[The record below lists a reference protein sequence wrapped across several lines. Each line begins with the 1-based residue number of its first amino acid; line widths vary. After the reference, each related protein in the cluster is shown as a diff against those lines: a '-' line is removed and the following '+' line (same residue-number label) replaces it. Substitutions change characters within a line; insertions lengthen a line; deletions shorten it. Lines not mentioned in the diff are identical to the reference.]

1 MTFTAPSPHDG
12 MGATLADDG
21 VTFRVWAPHAEHVW
35 VVGDF
40 NAWDSGNNPVL
51 ERDGDGGAGTW
62 SVHVPGAHAGQEY
75 QFQVDTGTEVVWRAD
90 PYARQMTSSVGNC
103 VIYDPASFD
112 WGENDFRMPSWDD
125 VVIYEMHVGTFGGD
139 GNGGRGSFDSAV
151 HRLDHLR
158 DLGVSVIQ
166 VMPPF
171 EYAGDISWGY
181 NPSHMFAVE
190 SGYGGPDAFKGF
202 VRAAHEHGM
211 AVIVDVVHNHIGPSD
226 LDLWRFDGWFE
237 GEGGGIYFYN
247 DWRADTPWGATR
259 PDYGRPEVRDFLR
272 DSALLWL
279 EEFRCDGLR
288 FDATNYIRSTT
299 GGTWDGGA
307 AIPDGGGYLAWLTSE
322 IRDRQPWKLLI
333 AEDLQN
339 DPLVTTASD
348 EGGLGFHAQ
357 WDAGF
362 VHPVRRA
369 LTELS
374 DEHRDI
380 AAVAAAVLGEDR
392 GPAGTRVIYTESH
405 DEVANGK
412 TRLPEAVAP
421 GDADSW
427 AAKKRAALGFVTV
440 MCSPGIPMLFQGQ
453 EFLEDRWF
461 DDSVALDWDKSEAHS
476 GIVALHRDLIR
487 LRRNA
492 DNVSRGLRGSGIG
505 FLRVD
510 DEAKVLVVHRWAEGG
525 AHDDTLVVLNFS
537 TQVHRE
543 LAVGMPAPGPWKVR
557 FNSDSPLY
565 APEFGGVDAFDV
577 EADGPPMD
585 GCEQSAVIALGPYSA
600 VVLTREE

>member
-1 MTFTAPSPHDG
+1 MNFTAPSPHGG
-12 MGATLADDG
+12 MGAVLVADG
-21 VTFRVWAPHAEHVW
+21 VTFRVWAPNAKHVW
-35 VVGDF
+35 VIGDF
-40 NAWDSGNNPVL
+40 NGWDSGNNPQL
-51 ERDGDGGAGTW
+51 ERDGDGSSGTW
-62 SVHVPGAHAGQEY
+62 SVHVPGVHAGQEY
-75 QFQVDTGTEVVWRAD
+75 QFQVDTGSEVVWRAD
-90 PYARQMTSSVGNC
+90 PYARQMTNSVGNC
-103 VIYDPASFD
+103 VVYDPSSFD
-112 WGENDFRMPSWDD
+112 WGDTDFRMPSWDD
-125 VVIYEMHVGTFGGD
+125 VVVYELHIGTFGGA
-139 GNGGRGSFDSAV
+139 GQTRGSFETAT

-158 DLGVSVIQ
+158 ELGVSVIQ

-181 NPSHMFAVE
+181 NPSHLFAVE
-190 SGYGGPDAFKGF
+190 SGYGGPDAFKAF
-202 VRAAHEHGM
+202 VKAAHEHGM

-226 LDLWRFDGWFE
+226 LDLWRFDGWSE
-237 GEGGGIYFYN
+237 NDGGGIYFYN
-247 DWRADTPWGATR
+247 DHRAATPWGATR
-259 PDYGRPEVRDFLR
+259 PDYGRSEVRGFLR
-272 DSALLWL
+272 DSAMLWL

-288 FDATNYIRSTT
+288 FDATNYIRSIT
-299 GGTWDGGA
+299 GGTWDGSS
-307 AIPDGGGYLAWLTSE
+307 AIPDGAAYLAWLTTE
-322 IRDRQPWKLLI
+322 IRNRQPWKLLI
-333 AEDLQN
+333 AEDLQT
-339 DPLVTTASD
+339 DPVVTSPS
-348 EGGLGFHAQ
+348 EQGGLGFHAQ

-362 VHPVRRA
+362 VHPVRKA

-374 DEHRDI
+374 DEHRDMD
-380 AAVAAAVLGEDR
+380 AVARAIGGEGR

-440 MCSPGIPMLFQGQ
+440 MCSPGMPMMFQGQ

-461 DDSVALDWDKSEAHS
+461 DDSVALDWGKNDEHA

-492 DNVSRGLRGSGIG
+492 EHVSRGLRGTGLT

-510 DEAKVLVVHRWAEGG
+510 NTAKLIALHRWAEGG
-525 AHDDTLVVLNFS
+525 PHDDTVVVLNFS

-543 LAVGMPAPGPWKVR
+543 LPVGLPAAGHWKVR

-577 EADGPPMD
+577 EATGPALD
-585 GCEQSAVIALGPYSA
+585 GCEQSAVLTLGPYSA
-600 VVLTREE
+600 VVLTRES

>member
-1 MTFTAPSPHDG
+1 MDFTAPSPHAG
-12 MGATLADDG
+12 MGAVLVDG
-21 VTFRVWAPHAEHVW
+21 GATFRVWAPHATHVW
-35 VVGDF
+35 VIGDF
-40 NAWDSGNNPVL
+40 NGWDSGANPQL
-51 ERDGDGGAGTW
+51 ERDGDGAAGTW
-62 SVHVPGAHAGQEY
+62 SVHVPGVHAGQEY
-75 QFQVDTGTEVVWRAD
+75 QFQVDTGSEVVWRAD

-103 VIYDPASFD
+103 VVYDPNAFD
-112 WGENDFRMPSWDD
+112 WGDSHFRMPSWDD
-125 VVIYEMHVGTFGGD
+125 VVVYELHVGTFSGD
-139 GNGGRGSFDSAV
+139 GRSRGSFDSAIG
-151 HRLDHLR
+151 RLEHLR

-181 NPSHMFAVE
+181 NPSHLFAVE
-190 SGYGGPDAFKGF
+190 SGYGGPDAFKQF
-202 VRAAHEHGM
+202 IRAAHEHGM
-211 AVIVDVVHNHIGPSD
+211 AVVVDVVHNHIGPSD
-226 LDLWRFDGWFE
+226 LDLWRFDGWQE

-247 DWRADTPWGATR
+247 DHRADTPWGATR
-259 PDYGRPEVRDFLR
+259 PDYGRQEVRSFLR
-272 DSALLWL
+272 DSAMLWL

-288 FDATNYIRSTT
+288 FDATNYIRSVT
-299 GGTWDGGA
+299 GGTWDEGA
-307 AIPDGGGYLAWLTSE
+307 AIPDGADYLAWLTSE
-322 IRDRQPWKLLI
+322 IRDSQPWKLLI
-333 AEDLQN
+333 AEDLQD
-339 DPLVTTASD
+339 DPVVTTPAD

-362 VHPVRRA
+362 VHPVRAA

-374 DEHRDI
+374 DEHRDL
-380 AAVAAAVLGEDR
+380 AAVADAVMGEGR
-392 GPAGTRVIYTESH
+392 GPSGSRVIYTESH

-461 DDSVALDWDKSEAHS
+461 DDSVALDWGKSEAHA

-492 DNVSRGLRGSGIG
+492 DGVSGGLRGSGASV
-505 FLRVD
+505 LRLD
-510 DEAKVLVVHRWAEGG
+510 DEAKILALHRWAEGG
-525 AHDDTLVVLNFS
+525 VHDDTVAVLNFS
-537 TQVHRE
+537 TRVERE
-543 LAVGMPAPGPWKVR
+543 LAVGLPAPGLWKVR

-577 EADGPPMD
+577 EADGPEMD
-585 GCEQSAVIALGPYSA
+585 GCEQSAVLTLGPYSA
-600 VVLTREE
+600 VVLTRET

>member
-1 MTFTAPSPHDG
+1 MNFTAPSPHDG
-12 MGATLADDG
+12 MGATPTDDG
-21 VTFRVWAPHAEHVW
+21 VTFRVWAPHAKRLW
-35 VVGDF
+35 VIGDF
-40 NAWDSGNNPVL
+40 NGWDSGDNPQL
-51 ERDGDGGAGTW
+51 ERDGDGESDTW
-62 SVHVPGAHAGQEY
+62 SVHVPGVTAGQEY
-75 QFQVDTGTEVVWRAD
+75 QFQLDTGTEVVWRAD

-103 VIYDPASFD
+103 VVYDPNSFD
-112 WGENDFRMPSWDD
+112 WGDNGSRMPSWDD
-125 VVIYEMHVGTFGGD
+125 VVIYEMHVGTFGRDKGPH
-139 GNGGRGSFDSAV
+139 GSFESAIAG
-151 HRLDHLR
+151 LGHLR

-181 NPSHMFAVE
+181 NPSHLFAVE
-190 SGYGGPDAFKGF
+190 STYGGPDAFKSF
-202 VRAAHEHGM
+202 IKAAHEQGM

-226 LDLWRFDGWFE
+226 LDLWRFDGWSE

-247 DWRADTPWGATR
+247 DWRGDTPWGATR
-259 PDYGRPEVRDFLR
+259 PDYGRPEVRSYLR
-272 DSALLWL
+272 DSAMLWL

-288 FDATNYIRSTT
+288 FDATNFIRSVT

-307 AIPDGGGYLAWLTSE
+307 EIPDGADYLSWLTSE
-322 IRDRQPWKLLI
+322 IRSAQPWKLLI

-339 DPLVTTASD
+339 DPLVTTMT
-348 EGGLGFHAQ
+348 EQGGLGFHAQ

-369 LTELS
+369 LTELN
-374 DEHRDI
+374 DEDRDVE
-380 AAVAAAVLGEDR
+380 AVASAILGEGR
-392 GPAGTRVIYTESH
+392 GPSGTRVIYTESH

-427 AAKKRAALGFVTV
+427 AAKKRAALGFATV
-440 MCSPGIPMLFQGQ
+440 MCAPGLPMLFQGQ

-461 DDSVALDWDKSEAHS
+461 DDSVQLDWDKSESHS

-492 DNVSRGLRGSGIG
+492 DGVSRGLRGSGITP
-505 FLRVD
+505 LRVD
-510 DEAKVLVVHRWAEGG
+510 NGSKVMAFHRWAEGG
-525 AHDDTLVVLNFS
+525 VHDDTLVILNFS
-537 TQVHRE
+537 TQVHDDI
-543 LAVGMPAPGPWKVR
+543 AVGFPAPGLWKVR

-565 APEFGGVDAFDV
+565 APEFGGTEANDV
-577 EADGPPMD
+577 EADGPAMD
-585 GCEQSAVIALGPYSA
+585 ACEQSAVITLGPYSA
-600 VVLTREE
+600 VVLTRES